1 MTQTQTSKKT
11 HYEIAAR
18 AARMDVKM
26 YEAKCEKL
34 RAELEEC
41 ERMAA
46 MWATTAQDWQNLA
59 DAS

>member
-1 MTQTQTSKKT
+1 MTQTQDSYK
-11 HYEIAAR
+11 IAAR

-26 YEAKCEKL
+26 YEARCEKL

-46 MWATTAQDWQNLA
+46 MWATCAQDWQNLA